1 MGEGKDKARRAPS
14 SSQRGLFTIRT
25 ERKKCNVPQRRLPL
39 LTFQV
44 KRERERERER
54 ERAKKKWRLAW
65 NRRRFL
71 RCHTSRRAFRGQE
84 AWDPMGGRR
93 QPPAPC
99 LPLLS
104 SCHRGL

>member
-1 MGEGKDKARRAPS
+1 MGLEGKDKARRAPS
-14 SSQRGLFTIRT
+14 SSFKIRT

-54 ERAKKKWRLAW
+54 AKKRWRLAW

-104 SCHRGL
+104 SCRRGL